1 MKFETSNNIT
11 LPFRPELK
19 RENDFNKSQIRF
31 EVTSQR
37 TKVEIKPGKRK
48 KKKERTSENGVKNDF
63 HEKLNR
69 SHPQGEL
76 ARFHLDR
83 MDNPYSARVLRAI
96 KRSL

>member
-19 RENDFNKSQIRF
+19 RENDLNESQIRF

-48 KKKERTSENGVKNDF
+48 KKKRTNK
-63 HEKLNR
+63 
-69 SHPQGEL
+69 
-76 ARFHLDR
+76 
-83 MDNPYSARVLRAI
+83 
-96 KRSL
+96 